1 MNIYQKITIEEFIQ
15 IFNTSISK
23 GDICRKLNIPNNG
36 KSIKYINSMI
46 EKLSLNEETIK
57 DNYFNYY
64 NEEKVCPY
72 CGKKFFTKRNGK
84 ESKQICC
91 SVKCSNNYNK
101 NDGRYEKISSKLSDK
116 CKDTF
121 KKDVKGKE
129 VIDVIEKIC
138 QRCGKIYYSNKYG
151 FIKSKYCP
159 ICKNQRN
166 TKYKCELR
174 KTICNKCGKVIY
186 VKTFIEPNYCM
197 NCYHNNVELKNI
209 RHYQEFD
216 INGKKIYSEKYRKNI
231 SKKIQE
237 NIKNGLHKGWK
248 SRNIVSYPERFFQ
261 KVLKLNNIDYDFNH
275 VVHKRDLGVNDSSSY
290 FLDFFIRNDIDLE
303 VDGKQHQ
310 LPERAESDK
319 IRDELLTK
327 SGYKVYRIKWNEINS
342 KEGKELMKQKIN
354 DFLEWYKFQSL

>member
-15 IFNTSISK
+15 VFSTSISK

-101 NDGRYEKISSKLSDK
+101 NDGRYEKISNNHKSKPLKEYICEK
-116 CKDTF
+116 C
-121 KKDVKGKE
+121 GE
-129 VIDVIEKIC
+129 H
-138 QRCGKIYYSNKYG
+138 YYAGYFSN
-151 FIKSKYCP
+151 SKYCEK
-159 ICKNQRN
+159 CYHKKDK
-166 TKYKCELR
+166 TKQCELR
-174 KTICNKCGKVIY
+174 KTKCIECGKEIY
-186 VKTFIEPNYCM
+186 VKTLNENICCAE
-197 NCYHNNVELKNI
+197 CYDTNEKYKDWY
-209 RHYQEFD
+209 HYQEYNKD
-216 INGKKIYSEKYRKNI
+216 GKRVRSSICRKHFSEIMNER
-231 SKKIQE
+231 
-237 NIKNGLHKGWK
+237 IKNGLHKGWK

-290 FLDFFIRNDIDLE
+290 FLDFFIGNDIDLE
-303 VDGKQHQ
+303 IDGKQHQ
-310 LPERAESDK
+310 LTERAESDK